1 MKLSNLSVIFIV
13 VAIPLVLLLSYYISL
28 QRDTINLQ
36 TEYNTKLLESTKEAI
51 EAFEINTVEWN
62 EAYSETE
69 DSKRRDILAAINTF
83 TTSLANNLGVS
94 GTSKEF
100 LLTNIPAVAF
110 TLYDGLYIY
119 TPSRVK
125 TTVMDENGVTVRMS
139 EAVAG
144 ACGGEYV
151 YTEED
156 EGKILYR
163 SDTNPDGEY
172 IYTYTDSNGIVQTV
186 RQNFTLDSSEVGI
199 ETEDKHI
206 LKPFTPYTETLKDFA
221 GNDWV
226 ISYTLDNYITV
237 YGGNPTDY
245 TSDSG
250 YLNITSSTPD
260 GRDNVIY
267 ISGTNFTNKSI
278 SGITFS
284 GREID
289 PEKLSETIAYKNA
302 TGAIVTGEFNYVYE
316 SQKDTKIYYDG
327 HEFFR
332 LNNDLEK
339 VYIKD
344 LTEPLYKKC
353 TVPAKVGGEDKYIKV
368 YQSLVKNPAGSYTWY
383 VKPDGRDEY
392 YATDVSAWHPSFSD
406 PVFDY
411 SAINYCVE
419 TFVFTN
425 WINSLSL
432 GPELE
437 IDINND
443 PELEESRFVEHKK
456 EIIRNVIVS
465 NLNQAITSYSR
476 NRAETYRLPM
486 LKETEW
492 DQVLSNVS
500 IITFLQNIPIGLKYY
515 NNYALATSTLNKEF
529 VDPNELYIYDKET
542 PVGQDTIYH
551 SPYCSELADSD
562 KLIGYRSIDF
572 LYKNYKQGEDTK
584 YYFRHSNR
592 TLTGE
597 EEPITQSCYYC
608 LVQRA
613 LYEEDITNNKKD
625 AYYTTLARER
635 YIQLD
640 EPIIGEETI
649 ELKVVKDV
657 DNIVKKYGEN
667 IKYTITVTNNST
679 NDKIVNIEDTFENY
693 NVTDYMENISV
704 NEGTLAISGKTI
716 TVSGISL
723 SVGETKTIEITGKV
737 KGRVGIHTNTAK
749 ARIDGHAQ
757 EFISNT
763 VQVKVVKDIKI
774 VSEPIPG
781 PTNVVFIID
790 ASASM
795 VGPRINNVQDAVKNF
810 VNKMANDG
818 KSQIGYVKFYT
829 IGLWFM
835 ALPYGDAKG
844 PYMIENRN
852 SFINSLEFGADGNLI
867 SATPFATGI
876 RRGKELL
883 QEMKNS
889 APENMNI
896 AIFLSDGVN
905 FYWEVPNYR
914 TRADELQDVADRVYA
929 IGYRAELATNFDT
942 LRDDIA
948 SKQEY
953 FKESNNMDQVFN
965 EIFTEISDSVEE
977 SIDGSNYLDET
988 ININGTGASMIG
1000 NWVSLKNDSN
1010 YGFTIDATGKVK
1022 GIDITSTIVRIKVD
1036 GTTIEEDTLL
1046 GLSNKG
1052 YIGKAYDSVYLNLNK
1067 FEASDGITIEIA
1079 Q

>member
-36 TEYNTKLLESTKEAI
+36 TSYNTKLLESTKEAI

-125 TTVMDENGVTVRMS
+125 KTVLDENGV
-139 EAVAG
+139 AVVMNEG
-144 ACGGEYV
+144 ISVNCDGYD
-151 YTEED
+151 YRED
-156 EGKILYR
+156 DKGKILYR
-163 SDTNPDGEY
+163 SDVNPDGEY
-172 IYTYTDSNGIVQTV
+172 IYSYTDSNGIVQTV
-186 RQNFTLDSSEVGI
+186 RQNFTLDSSEAGI

-206 LKPFTPYTETLKDFA
+206 LKPFTPYTETLEDFA

-368 YQSLVKNPAGSYTWY
+368 YQSLVKNPADSYTWY
-383 VKPDGRDEY
+383 VKPDGSDEY

-425 WINSLSL
+425 WVNSLGL
-432 GPELE
+432 GPELT

-443 PELEESRFVEHKK
+443 PELEDSRFVEHKK
-456 EIIRNVIVS
+456 EIIRNVIIS

-476 NRAETYRLPM
+476 HSPEEYRLPM

-500 IITFLQNIPIGLKYY
+500 IITFLQNIPIGLKEY
-515 NNYALATSTLNKEF
+515 NNYALATSTLNKEY
-529 VDPNELYIYDKET
+529 VDPDEIYLYDQT
-542 PVGQDTIYH
+542 PTSGTDTIYH
-551 SPYCSELADSD
+551 SPYCTELADTNN
-562 KLIGYRSIDF
+562 LIGYRSIDF
-572 LYKNYKQGEDTK
+572 IYKNYKQGEDTK

-592 TLTGE
+592 TWTGE

-613 LYEEDITNNKKD
+613 LYTDGKTDNKKD
-625 AYYTTLARER
+625 AYYTALARER

-640 EPIIGEETI
+640 EPIIGEIPPPPPIPINMEIDKKITKI
-649 ELKVVKDV
+649 NDV
-657 DNIVKKYGEN
+657 SVSYMPVHNAYYGDMITYEV
-667 IKYTITVTNNST
+667 TVTNNSSENVVYKLEDIAPEGLDFT
-679 NDKIVNIEDTFENY
+679 NIETFHDIDGGTTKTHEIKAKVTGAVGDKIKNTAKIIYPNESGEEITKEDSSEEILVNKKISITKKVLGGT
-693 NVTDYMENISV
+693 NVTFILDFSSSM
-704 NEGTLAISGKTI
+704 AIDGR
-716 TVSGISL
+716 L
-723 SVGETKTIEITGKV
+723 GKV
-737 KGRVGIHTNTAK
+737 KDATL
-749 ARIDGHAQ
+749 
-757 EFISNT
+757 EFIKNVYDDGNSNY
-763 VQVKVVKDIKI
+763 
-774 VSEPIPG
+774 
-781 PTNVVFIID
+781 
-790 ASASM
+790 
-795 VGPRINNVQDAVKNF
+795 
-810 VNKMANDG
+810 
-818 KSQIGYVKFYT
+818 KSQIGITTF
-829 IGLWFM
+829 
-835 ALPYGDAKG
+835 
-844 PYMIENRN
+844 
-852 SFINSLEFGADGNLI
+852 
-867 SATPFATGI
+867 
-876 RRGKELL
+876 
-883 QEMKNS
+883 
-889 APENMNI
+889 
-896 AIFLSDGVN
+896 SD
-905 FYWEVPNYR
+905 PI
-914 TRADELQDVADRVYA
+914 TR
-929 IGYRAELATNFDT
+929 
-942 LRDDIA
+942 
-948 SKQEY
+948 
-953 FKESNNMDQVFN
+953 
-965 EIFTEISDSVEE
+965 
-977 SIDGSNYLDET
+977 
-988 ININGTGASMIG
+988 
-1000 NWVSLKNDSN
+1000 
-1010 YGFTIDATGKVK
+1010 
-1022 GIDITSTIVRIKVD
+1022 
-1036 GTTIEEDTLL
+1036 
-1046 GLSNKG
+1046 
-1052 YIGKAYDSVYLNLNK
+1052 
-1067 FEASDGITIEIA
+1067 
-1079 Q
+1079 